1 MASIADIM
9 HTNVQVTEEKVS
21 VIEAVKKMKKLGVGS
36 LVVVS
41 NNEAIGIV
49 TDSDVLYKAVA
60 EELDLEKTTVSKIMS
75 KPLISIHPEDSIDN
89 AAFLMTKYK
98 IKKLPVIDE
107 SGKLL
112 GIVTATDLIR
122 NSPEFSD
129 ILVQIRPPGGATF
142 GA

>member
-41 NNEAIGIV
+41 KNEAIGIV

-60 EELDLEKTTVSKIMS
+60 EEFDLKKTTVSKIMS
-75 KPLISIHPEDSIDN
+75 KPLISIGPGEDIDN
-89 AAFLMTKYK
+89 AAVLMTKYK
-98 IKKLPVIDE
+98 Y
-107 SGKLL
+107 
-112 GIVTATDLIR
+112 
-122 NSPEFSD
+122 
-129 ILVQIRPPGGATF
+129 RPNQNQK
-142 GA
+142 